1 MSMHKNSKKY
11 IAFSIVI
18 ALVLFLGGFFLG
30 SSRPSTAG
38 ASVVNTKA
46 DFTEFWKVW
55 TMIDEKF
62 PDASTISAEDRI
74 IGATKGLV
82 DSLGD
87 KYSVF
92 FDKEETKSF
101 QESIQ
106 GSFGGVGIEIDE
118 KDGILVVIAPIK
130 GTPADKAGVQS
141 GDYIIKI
148 DDITTEGLSID
159 EAIKKIRG
167 AEGTPVT
174 LTLLSKDS
182 KTTRDIKLIRAKIEI
197 PTLETKKLN
206 PPAGGGVFVV
216 SLYNFNAHAMIEFRK
231 AMEEFKSYD
240 GNKLIIDL
248 RGNPGGYLDA
258 SIDMASYFIPA
269 GKTIVTEN
277 YGENKSETIHRSKGY
292 SLGKKNLKVAILIDQ
307 GSASA
312 SEILAGAL
320 QDYKLATLVGTQ
332 TYGKGSVQE
341 LVPVTD
347 TTTLK
352 LTIAKWLTPNRNWI
366 SKQGLT
372 PDFKV
377 ENKTRPKETGDST
390 DLQFAKAVEVVNK

>member
-1 MSMHKNSKKY
+1 MSTHKNSKKY
-11 IAFSIVI
+11 IAFSVII
-18 ALVLFLGGFFLG
+18 ALALFLGGFFLG
-30 SSRPSTAG
+30 SSRSANAG
-38 ASVVNTKA
+38 LASASTKA

-55 TMIDEKF
+55 DMIDEKF
-62 PDASTISAEDRI
+62 PDATTISAQDRI
-74 IGATKGLV
+74 VGATKGLV
-82 DSLGD
+82 ESLGD

-92 FDKEETKSF
+92 FDPEETKSF
-101 QESIQ
+101 QEQIE

-118 KDGILVVIAPIK
+118 KDGLLVVIAPIK
-130 GTPADKAGVQS
+130 GTPAEKGGVQP

-148 DDITTEGLSID
+148 DGTTTEGMSID

-167 AEGTPVT
+167 VEGTPVT

-197 PTLETKKLN
+197 PTLETKKLPN
-206 PPAGGGVFVV
+206 GVFVV
-216 SLYNFNAHAMIEFRK
+216 SLYNFNANAMVEFRK

-240 GNKLIIDL
+240 GSKLIIDL

-277 YGENKSETIHRSKGY
+277 YGENKSETAHRSKGY

-320 QDYKLATLVGTQ
+320 QDYKLASLVGAQ
-332 TYGKGSVQE
+332 SYGKGSVQE

-390 DLQFAKAVEVVNK
+390 DLQFAKALEVVTK

>member
-1 MSMHKNSKKY
+1 MY
-11 IAFSIVI
+11 D
-18 ALVLFLGGFFLG
+18 
-30 SSRPSTAG
+30 P
-38 ASVVNTKA
+38 
-46 DFTEFWKVW
+46 
-55 TMIDEKF
+55 
-62 PDASTISAEDRI
+62 
-74 IGATKGLV
+74 
-82 DSLGD
+82 
-87 KYSVF
+87 
-92 FDKEETKSF
+92 EETKSF

-130 GTPADKAGVQS
+130 GTPAEKGGVRA

-148 DDITTEGLSID
+148 DDVTTEGLSID

-167 AEGTPVT
+167 TEGTPVT

-197 PTLETKKLN
+197 PTLETKKLPN
-206 PPAGGGVFVV
+206 GVFVI
-216 SLYNFNAHAMIEFRK
+216 SLYNFNANAMVEFRK
-231 AMEEFKSYD
+231 AMDEFKTYD
-240 GNKLIIDL
+240 DNKLILDL

-277 YGENKSETIHRSKGY
+277 YGENKSETAHKSKGY
-292 SLGKKNLKVAILIDQ
+292 SLGKKNLKVAVLIDQ

-320 QDYKLATLVGTQ
+320 QDYKLASLVGAQ
-332 TYGKGSVQE
+332 SYGKGSVQE

-352 LTIAKWLTPNRNWI
+352 LTVAKWLTPNRNWI

-390 DLQFAKAVEVVNK
+390 DLQFAKAVEILSK